1 MYRSR
6 YAHSQSVSEKWEDL
20 QSRENQVF
28 EWNENSTYIQN
39 PPFFENLSKE
49 IPAIQ
54 PIEKARVLLLLGDSV
69 TTDHI
74 SPAGAFKE
82 DTPAGKYLVQKNISP
97 ENFNSYGSR
106 RGNDRIMTRGTFAN
120 IRIKNQLAPNTEGG
134 FTTYFST
141 GEVMSIF
148 EAAEKYKEEN
158 TPLIVIAGTEYGQAL
173 LEIGLQRDLSC

>member
-1 MYRSR
+1 M
-6 YAHSQSVSEKWEDL
+6 EDL

-74 SPAGAFKE
+74 SPA
-82 DTPAGKYLVQKNISP
+82 
-97 ENFNSYGSR
+97 
-106 RGNDRIMTRGTFAN
+106 
-120 IRIKNQLAPNTEGG
+120 
-134 FTTYFST
+134 
-141 GEVMSIF
+141 
-148 EAAEKYKEEN
+148 
-158 TPLIVIAGTEYGQAL
+158 IA
-173 LEIGLQRDLSC
+173 